1 MLALIMAGGE
11 GSRLNLGEK
20 PLILVNGKPMI
31 AYIVDAFRSAGC
43 EPVVATSPRTPMTMN
58 WCMIQGIPFCKSEG
72 RGYIDDMIEAVE
84 ELDEDKPL
92 FVCVSDIPGITPENI
107 RYIQQVYRSEGDDA
121 LSVWVPA
128 RLVKSC
134 RGGMPYREHIR
145 GIEACPAGVN
155 ILRGDKISK
164 VQSEFALLI
173 DDPGLSLN
181 VNTQGDLAAAE
192 MFLAERALKS
202 PDGNCGDLNTIRPNS

>member
-1 MLALIMAGGE
+1 MHALIMAGGE

-20 PLILVNGKPMI
+20 PLILVNGQPMI

-43 EPVVATSPRTPMTMN
+43 EPVVATSSRTPMTMN
-58 WCMIQGIPFCKSEG
+58 WCRARGITFCKSEG
-72 RGYIDDMIEAVE
+72 LGYIQDMIDAVK
-84 ELDEDKPL
+84 ELDEDEPL

-107 RYIQQVYRSEGDDA
+107 RDIRHAYMSERNDA

-134 RGGMPYREHIR
+134 RGGMSYREHIR

-155 ILRGDKISK
+155 ILRGDEISK
-164 VQSEFALLI
+164 VQCEFALLM
-173 DDPGLSLN
+173 DDSGLSLN
-181 VNTQGDLAAAE
+181 VNTREDLAAAE
-192 MFLAERALKS
+192 IFLKERAFLKS
-202 PDGNCGDLNTIRPNS
+202 